1 MTKTAHKKKT
11 LHQLLALLLAI
22 AATVSLLVI
31 PAEAATVY
39 GGDQIIP
46 DGEYGLL
53 CHDNTSKCV
62 NIGFATKT
70 QDKKGV
76 VIIDTWNGEQNE
88 TIIAQN
94 RGGGYV
100 TLSPKHAPDL
110 CINALLGNKTPGD
123 GLALHHYTAGDA
135 CSLWLPIINSDGSVS
150 FKNKY
155 TQLCMD
161 VTNANYTSGNQVISW
176 TPNGYLA
183 AQAFYLK
190 LAAAPSG
197 SVVLANGEYAILL
210 HNDKTKC
217 LNIQFATKTQD
228 KMGVVVVDNWSRESN
243 EIFII
248 TNRGSGRVTISPKHA
263 PNLCLNA
270 LLANPKPKDGIALH
284 AYTEGD
290 MASLW
295 LPIKN
300 ADGSISFRSC
310 ATGYMLDIYNANYS
324 IGNKAIS
331 WHSNGNQA
339 SQSYWLNS
347 VSGPEPAPAQQQIS
361 AKLSQMM
368 NGTYGSGVYK
378 VNTVY
383 RGPYYTEQCKGFAKS
398 VFQNLFGYNIGST
411 KASPNNYQINIDTS
425 KTKLVGTLASL
436 SSRSDATLKSLLA
449 QARPGDFLQVRRSHG
464 GSHSMIVLS
473 TSSSGITVY
482 ECNVDGANGIRTA
495 TYTWASFRS
504 VNAAVGL
511 YTAKDYSLHC

>member
-1 MTKTAHKKKT
+1 
-11 LHQLLALLLAI
+11 
-22 AATVSLLVI
+22 
-31 PAEAATVY
+31 
-39 GGDQIIP
+39 
-46 DGEYGLL
+46 
-53 CHDNTSKCV
+53 
-62 NIGFATKT
+62 
-70 QDKKGV
+70 
-76 VIIDTWNGEQNE
+76 
-88 TIIAQN
+88 
-94 RGGGYV
+94 
-100 TLSPKHAPDL
+100 
-110 CINALLGNKTPGD
+110 
-123 GLALHHYTAGDA
+123 
-135 CSLWLPIINSDGSVS
+135 
-150 FKNKY
+150 
-155 TQLCMD
+155 
-161 VTNANYTSGNQVISW
+161 
-176 TPNGYLA
+176 
-183 AQAFYLK
+183 
-190 LAAAPSG
+190 
-197 SVVLANGEYAILL
+197 
-210 HNDKTKC
+210 
-217 LNIQFATKTQD
+217 
-228 KMGVVVVDNWSRESN
+228 MGVVVVDNWSRESN

-300 ADGSISFRSC
+300 TDGSISFRSC

-324 IGNKAIS
+324 IGNRAIS

>member
-1 MTKTAHKKKT
+1 
-11 LHQLLALLLAI
+11 
-22 AATVSLLVI
+22 
-31 PAEAATVY
+31 
-39 GGDQIIP
+39 
-46 DGEYGLL
+46 
-53 CHDNTSKCV
+53 
-62 NIGFATKT
+62 
-70 QDKKGV
+70 
-76 VIIDTWNGEQNE
+76 
-88 TIIAQN
+88 
-94 RGGGYV
+94 
-100 TLSPKHAPDL
+100 
-110 CINALLGNKTPGD
+110 
-123 GLALHHYTAGDA
+123 
-135 CSLWLPIINSDGSVS
+135 
-150 FKNKY
+150 
-155 TQLCMD
+155 
-161 VTNANYTSGNQVISW
+161 
-176 TPNGYLA
+176 
-183 AQAFYLK
+183 
-190 LAAAPSG
+190 
-197 SVVLANGEYAILL
+197 
-210 HNDKTKC
+210 
-217 LNIQFATKTQD
+217 
-228 KMGVVVVDNWSRESN
+228 
-243 EIFII
+243 
-248 TNRGSGRVTISPKHA
+248 
-263 PNLCLNA
+263 
-270 LLANPKPKDGIALH
+270 
-284 AYTEGD
+284 
-290 MASLW
+290 
-295 LPIKN
+295 
-300 ADGSISFRSC
+300 
-310 ATGYMLDIYNANYS
+310 MLDIYNANYS
-324 IGNKAIS
+324 IGNRAIS